1 MRRSFKIVKMDLTQH
16 EKTVG
21 NHGHERSLYRAWTG
35 AAVARF
41 WQHAS
46 SSYHGGLQLPTF
58 KRFASTKHR
67 LVPRRIH
74 IFRNLGFGLVDSQLG
89 YSHADRCWDDF
100 HFQRKHGFRM
110 FPGICWPSDV
120 FIMSLCLFR
129 EDSCPN
135 QSFVLGFLGLQE
147 YDLQGCAKP
156 PSSLSA
162 SCRL

>member
-46 SSYHGGLQLPTF
+46 SSYHGGLQLP
-58 KRFASTKHR
+58 RFEHVASTKHG

-74 IFRNLGFGLVDSQLG
+74 IFLNLGFG
-89 YSHADRCWDDF
+89 
-100 HFQRKHGFRM
+100 
-110 FPGICWPSDV
+110 
-120 FIMSLCLFR
+120 
-129 EDSCPN
+129 
-135 QSFVLGFLGLQE
+135 
-147 YDLQGCAKP
+147 
-156 PSSLSA
+156 
-162 SCRL
+162 